1 MLAKH
6 RQLLSMARW
15 LLVRSAVLLL
25 IAFNMQQQLT
35 DQVLKFLR
43 QGFTI
48 EQIEQ
53 AFVTEL
59 ETIRKSAPL
68 LKAQKEADLAP

>member
-1 MLAKH
+1 
-6 RQLLSMARW
+6 
-15 LLVRSAVLLL
+15 
-25 IAFNMQQQLT
+25 MQQQLT

-68 LKAQKEADLAP
+68 LKAQKESSLAS